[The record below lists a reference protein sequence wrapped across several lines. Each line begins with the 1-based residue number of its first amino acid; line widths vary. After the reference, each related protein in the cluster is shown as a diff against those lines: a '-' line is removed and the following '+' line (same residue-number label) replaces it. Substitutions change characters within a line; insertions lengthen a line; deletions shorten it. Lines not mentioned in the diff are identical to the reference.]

1 MSEHN
6 SYTTKRGDYL
16 VVSIEG
22 YIPHFIAQVTREVP
36 LYVKVKETG
45 PLSNIGPAN
54 YVVLEEETSRFQ
66 NDHLRN
72 GLLKERKDAGRPL
85 ISGLRSLGVTDDDF
99 YEFLPTDTPK
109 PN

>member
-1 MSEHN
+1 MSELS
-6 SYTTKRGDYL
+6 SYTTKRGDY
-16 VVSIEG
+16 VVISIEG
-22 YIPHFIAQVTREVP
+22 YIPHFIAQVVMEDP
-36 LYVKVKETG
+36 LYVKAKESG
-45 PLSNIGPAN
+45 PLYRIRPGE
-54 YVVLEEETSRFQ
+54 YTILEEETSRLQ

-72 GLLKERKDAGRPL
+72 GLLRERKDAGRPL